1 MDENKSSGSSR
12 AGPTGKKHRYAV
24 DDEDDTEDQ
33 VDCSG
38 RSCRSCT
45 AGMLA
50 DCVALCCC
58 PCAVV
63 NFLTL
68 AFLKVPWMVGRRC
81 LGKGKKKFRKR
92 LEKRKTKCCER
103 NESNNN
109 VGVGNVISRKEELE
123 LELQLEMNGA
133 LEIESS
139 SFGFVEEEQKDNNYS
154 ARFEAEKVWL
164 ELYQVGHLG
173 FGRVSYTGIQSLGK
187 G

>member
-1 MDENKSSGSSR
+1 MDENKSSR
-12 AGPTGKKHRYAV
+12 AGPTGKQHRYAV
-24 DDEDDTEDQ
+24 DDEEDQ
-33 VDCSG
+33 VECSG

-103 NESNNN
+103 SESNNN

-123 LELQLEMNGA
+123 LEGA

-139 SFGFVEEEQKDNNYS
+139 SFGFVGEEQKDNNYS